1 MKRDARLY
9 LDDIA
14 EAIQRIEE
22 YSQHPDYNSFK
33 KDRKSIDAIVRNFEI
48 IGEAVNKISSALRN
62 KYPDI
67 PWTEMM
73 GMRNKLI
80 HEYFGVDTEI
90 LWKTIKENIPPL
102 KLQVRKMA
110 QDLEQGSAPK

>member
-9 LDDIA
+9 LDDIV

-22 YSQHPDYNSFK
+22 YSQHPDLDSFK
-33 KDRKSIDAIVRNFEI
+33 KDRKSVDAIVRNFEI
-48 IGEAVNKISSALRN
+48 MGEAVNKIPSALRN
-62 KYPDI
+62 RYPDI
-67 PWTEMM
+67 PWTEML

-90 LWKTIKENIPPL
+90 LWKTIKENIPQL
-102 KLQVRKMA
+102 HAQLRKILQDME
-110 QDLEQGSAPK
+110 QDSASK

>member
-9 LDDIA
+9 LDDIV

-22 YSQHPDYNSFK
+22 YSTHSDFDSFTQDK
-33 KDRKSIDAIVRNFEI
+33 KAVDAIVRNFEI
-48 IGEAVNKISSALRN
+48 MGEAVNKIPSVLRN

-80 HEYFGVDTEI
+80 HEYFGVDTQI
-90 LWKTIKENIPPL
+90 LWRTVKENMPQL
-102 KLQVRKMA
+102 KTQVRKML
-110 QDLEQGSAPK
+110 QDLEQESTSK

>member
-9 LDDIA
+9 LDDIV

-22 YSQHPDYNSFK
+22 YSQHPDFDSFK
-33 KDRKSIDAIVRNFEI
+33 QDRKSVDAIVRNFEI
-48 IGEAVNKISSALRN
+48 MGEAVNRIPSELRN
-62 KYPDI
+62 KYPNI
-67 PWTEMM
+67 PWTEML

-90 LWKTIKENIPPL
+90 LWKTIKETGLWTN
-102 KLQVRKMA
+102 RAM
-110 QDLEQGSAPK
+110 D

>member
-1 MKRDARLY
+1 LKRDARLY
-9 LDDIA
+9 LDDIV

-22 YSQHPDYNSFK
+22 YSAHTNFDSFK
-33 KDRKSIDAIVRNFEI
+33 QDRKAIDAIVRNFEI
-48 IGEAVNKISSALRN
+48 MGEAVNKIPSSLRN

-80 HEYFGVDTEI
+80 HEYFGVDIQI
-90 LWKTIKENIPPL
+90 LWKTIKADIPQLEP
-102 KLQVRKMA
+102 QVRKMLE
-110 QDLEQGSAPK
+110 DLELKQK

>member
-9 LDDIA
+9 LDDIV
-14 EAIQRIEE
+14 EAVQRIEE
-22 YSQHPDYNSFK
+22 YSPHPDYESFK
-33 KDRKSIDAIVRNFEI
+33 QDRKAVDAIVRNFEI
-48 IGEAVNKISSALRN
+48 IGEAVNKIPSALRI

-80 HEYFGVDTEI
+80 HEYFGVDTQI
-90 LWKTIKENIPPL
+90 LWKTVKENVPQL
-102 KLQVRKMA
+102 KPQVRKML
-110 QDLEQGSAPK
+110 QDLEQDSTSK